1 MSQDTSTDA
10 SDKEEAAT
18 GGNGSGGTT
27 SALPSDAA
35 GAAKAGGAPD
45 ATAGASPLGSAL
57 GSEPASAPVA
67 PAAPVAPV
75 APVQSLAAETPT
87 LHEVAAETEAT
98 LLSEIIAA
106 LPIEK
111 DTPVLERIEA
121 GVRGLIAFLIRTD
134 SHTVDVPSCDLIIS
148 ELTHKMSLQIN
159 AIMHH
164 ALFQQ
169 LESAWR
175 GLKFVV
181 DRVQYRENI
190 LVEVLNV
197 SKRDLLE
204 DFQDAPEIPKCGLF
218 RIVYSAEF
226 GQFGGRPYGLL
237 VGNYNFGP
245 TPQDISLLGDCGA
258 VATMAHAPFVAAAA
272 PSFFG
277 LDDFLRLPHLSE
289 LQALFEGPQYTKW
302 QSFRESEDGRFV
314 ALCLPRFLL
323 RLPYGPSTNRVKA
336 FEYEEDVVAN
346 HERYLWGNAAFALA
360 TRVADSFAKYRWCP
374 HIIGPSSGGTVDGLP
389 LHEYEAMGH
398 IQTKIPTEIMISERR
413 EYAIAQEGFIPFT
426 YRPDTANACFF
437 SANSV
442 QKVKRFGLSKEG
454 RQAELNHRL
463 GTQLPYLFVIARLAH
478 YIKVIQR
485 ENIGSWK
492 ERQDLEHELQKWLR
506 QYVADQDVV
515 SASVRARRPLRRA
528 KITISDV
535 AGNAGWY
542 KIDLQ
547 VQPHFRYMGAV
558 FHLGLVGRMDQE

>member
-1 MSQDTSTDA
+1 MPPPVEVSAPMPPPIDVSMPVPPP
-10 SDKEEAAT
+10 AT
-18 GGNGSGGTT
+18 PP
-27 SALPSDAA
+27 A
-35 GAAKAGGAPD
+35 
-45 ATAGASPLGSAL
+45 ASP
-57 GSEPASAPVA
+57 
-67 PAAPVAPV
+67 PAAPPPPAAPKPPAV
-75 APVQSLAAETPT
+75 PLGEPIQSLAAEMPSIQ
-87 LHEVAAETEAT
+87 EIAEETEAT
-98 LLSEIIAA
+98 LVNEIMAEARLETDPEQRA
-106 LPIEK
+106 L
-111 DTPVLERIEA
+111 LAA
-121 GVRGLIAFLIRTD
+121 GVRGLVAFLVRSD
-134 SHTVDVPSCDLIIS
+134 STLVDIPVCDLLIS
-148 ELTHKMSLQIN
+148 ELTHKMSLQIDE
-159 AIMHH
+159 IMHH
-164 ALFQQ
+164 DRFQE

-175 GLKFVV
+175 GLRFVV
-181 DRVQYRENI
+181 QRVQFRENI
-190 LVEVLNV
+190 RVELLNV

-204 DFQDAPEIPKCGLF
+204 DFQDAPEIPKSGLF

-226 GQFGGRPYGLL
+226 GQFGGRPYGFI
-237 VGNYNFGP
+237 VGNYTFAP
-245 TPQDISLLGDCGA
+245 TPQDIALLGDCGA

-272 PSFFG
+272 PQFFG
-277 LDDFLRLPHLSE
+277 MDNFLRLPHLNE
-289 LQALFEGPQYTKW
+289 LHALFEGPQYTKW
-302 QSFRESEDGRFV
+302 QAFRESEDGRFV

-323 RLPYGPSTNRVKA
+323 RLPYGATTNRVKA

-360 TRVADSFAKYRWCP
+360 TRVAESFAKYRWCP
-374 HIIGPSSGGTVDGLP
+374 HIIGPSSGGTVTDLP

-442 QKVKRFGLSKEG
+442 QKAKTFGISKEG

-492 ERQDLEHELQKWLR
+492 ERNDLEHELQKWIR

-535 AGNAGWY
+535 PGNAGWY